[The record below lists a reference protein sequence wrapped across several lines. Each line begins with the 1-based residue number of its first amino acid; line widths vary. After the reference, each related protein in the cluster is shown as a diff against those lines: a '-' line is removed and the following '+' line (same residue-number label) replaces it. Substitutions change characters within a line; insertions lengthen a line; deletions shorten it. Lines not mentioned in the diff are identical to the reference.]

1 MHWVSF
7 ITLSSQIY
15 PLVIVDISSDSS
27 GSAAAHPIGVVSTA
41 HSTEAICSKGEA
53 LGASRERKSEEIMHL
68 RENWPVSFFLLLLYL
83 SYICVCIM
91 IPVEVR
97 GQLVE
102 VGPFLPPCGVPGIE
116 LGLSVLATAAFT
128 H

>member
-1 MHWVSF
+1 
-7 ITLSSQIY
+7 
-15 PLVIVDISSDSS
+15 
-27 GSAAAHPIGVVSTA
+27 
-41 HSTEAICSKGEA
+41 
-53 LGASRERKSEEIMHL
+53 MHL
-68 RENWPVSFFLLLLYL
+68 RENWPISFFVVVVIFTLHL
-83 SYICVCIM
+83 CIM

-97 GQLVE
+97 VQLVD